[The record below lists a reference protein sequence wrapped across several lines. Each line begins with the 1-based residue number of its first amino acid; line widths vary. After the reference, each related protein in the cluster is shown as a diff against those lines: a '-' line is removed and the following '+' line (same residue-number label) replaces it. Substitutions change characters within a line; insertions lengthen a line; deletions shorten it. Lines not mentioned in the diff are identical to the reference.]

1 MTRLP
6 PRRPRLVRDHT
17 GQASTEFVALLP
29 LLAVIVALLWQLV
42 LAGHATWAAGA
53 AARAGA
59 RANALGGDP
68 ERSVRTRL
76 PRELASGVRVRTRP
90 DGAVHVAV
98 RIPTL
103 VSGLDL
109 GRTSAT
115 AFYASQ
121 GS

>member
-1 MTRLP
+1 MTRS
-6 PRRPRLVRDHT
+6 PRRLPCLVRDHA
-17 GQASTEFVALLP
+17 GQASIEFVALLP
-29 LLAVIVALLWQLV
+29 LLAVVVALLWQLA

-59 RANALGGDP
+59 RASALGDDA
-68 ERSVRTRL
+68 ELSARARL
-76 PRELASGVRVRTRP
+76 PPELASGVRVRTRS

-103 VSGLDL
+103 VSGLSL
-109 GRTSAT
+109 GRASAT

-121 GS
+121 RS